1 MATPTVSLPIDF
13 QGSAPGL
20 SMEGPNL
27 VVASA
32 AGVLATAVDFFTL
45 TDGSPGNWTQGDINV
60 TVAGGN
66 PTVSSTGAGTA
77 VNSSSGATI
86 PVVVVAGDPNVS
98 TS

>member
-1 MATPTVSLPIDF
+1 ML
-13 QGSAPGL
+13 
-20 SMEGPNL
+20 GPNF

-32 AGVLATAVDFFTL
+32 AGVLATAQDVFTL
-45 TDGSPGNWTQGDINV
+45 SDGSPGKWTQGDVNV

-86 PVVVVAGDPNVS
+86 AVVVVAGDLNVS